1 MSKQTNAMLPMSS
14 RFLFT
19 LLPALIVGMLFSSGC
34 IEAPV
39 EPEPKVNTEAENITA
54 FTATMEKHLAAI
66 STKNLDS
73 LASTMSPEGDM
84 QLMLGGMETIVS
96 VDSFMSF
103 HETWFREPNWTFDTE
118 ILNIEVGERVGM
130 AIVES
135 MYREP
140 ERDGKPYFN
149 RMTISYVLRKI
160 NNKWYVIKDHATSVE
175 KSTDS

>member
-1 MSKQTNAMLPMSS
+1 MSS
-14 RFLFT
+14 RFLLT
-19 LLPALIVGMLFSSGC
+19 LLPAVIVGVMFTSGC
-34 IEAPV
+34 TEAPI
-39 EPEPKVNTEAENITA
+39 EPAPKVSTEADNIAA
-54 FTATMEKHLAAI
+54 FRATMEKHLAAI
-66 STKNLDS
+66 SAKDLDS
-73 LASTMSPEGDM
+73 LATTMSPEGDM

-103 HETWFREPNWTFDTE
+103 HETWFQEPNWTFDTE

-160 NNKWYVIKDHATSVE
+160 NGKWYIIKDHATSVE
-175 KSTDS
+175 KSTDQ